1 MGLKVAASEL
11 NPFQNPQ
18 IAHHTKIDELID
30 LSGEHDKLCET
41 LTHHELVRIAGGFG
55 ATDES
60 VAKILRDAMIHDTTT
75 TTSTSTKQQQS
86 QHRTENDDDDNEDIE
101 AEGRHAL
108 QDIVNEGLAASVRAS
123 DYYTSRQL
131 LILYSFGCLRD
142 ETRQE
147 RRTRR
152 RT

>member
-1 MGLKVAASEL
+1 M
-11 NPFQNPQ
+11 Q
-18 IAHHTKIDELID
+18 TKLEELID

-108 QDIVNEGLAASVRAS
+108 QDIVNEGLAASGKFSNRNNEICCRYGTPFVFSTITAVNIVATNS
-123 DYYTSRQL
+123 TPYL
-131 LILYSFGCLRD
+131 LITD
-142 ETRQE
+142 
-147 RRTRR
+147 
-152 RT
+152 

>member
-1 MGLKVAASEL
+1 M
-11 NPFQNPQ
+11 Q
-18 IAHHTKIDELID
+18 TKLEELID

-75 TTSTSTKQQQS
+75 ATTTTTSNKQQQS

-101 AEGRHAL
+101 EEGRHAL
-108 QDIVNEGLAASVRAS
+108 QDIVNEGLAASGKFSNRNNELYVAGTAHLLS
-123 DYYTSRQL
+123 FLLLPLSTSWQL
-131 LILYSFGCLRD
+131 IVPHIC
-142 ETRQE
+142 
-147 RRTRR
+147 
-152 RT
+152 